1 MLATVLDYISKTNL
15 FNFIIFASIIAYILI
30 KIDFRGMLE
39 RGRNTVEEKIE
50 TSKEEKTKSED
61 NLQTIECKL
70 SNLADELEEIIKNSA
85 NNANMVGSKILE
97 DADKSAENISKNS
110 LKLVENREALAKNDI
125 IRRVSTASV
134 EIAKNQIIQEL
145 NNNKD
150 LHKKLIEESI
160 EAIDGVEF

>member
-1 MLATVLDYISKTNL
+1 MSSEKKSDAMNNVSTQKVLKESDLQDIASNRDLDEKNL
-15 FNFIIFASIIAYILI
+15 NI
-30 KIDFRGMLE
+30 KKSNKKNYSGSDMD
-39 RGRNTVEEKIE
+39 EE
-50 TSKEEKTKSED
+50 KEEKQE
-61 NLQTIECKL
+61 
-70 SNLADELEEIIKNSA
+70 ELEEIIKNSA

-97 DADKSAENISKNS
+97 DANASADNIGKNS
-110 LKLVENREALAKNDI
+110 LKLVENKEELMKNDI
-125 IRRVSTASV
+125 VRRVSKASV